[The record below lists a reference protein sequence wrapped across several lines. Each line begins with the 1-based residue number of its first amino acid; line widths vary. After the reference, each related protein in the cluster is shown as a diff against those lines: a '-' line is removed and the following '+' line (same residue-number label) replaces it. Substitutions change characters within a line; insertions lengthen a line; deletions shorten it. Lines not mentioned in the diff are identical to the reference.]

1 MEEKLLIGDRPKPSA
16 EIDKK
21 LSLRERLVERSPKRD
36 ESVSY
41 CIISISPLI
50 EIFQLTPDEVL
61 FINYINALA
70 DWLEPYHN
78 YARPPPSVVLAE
90 AAKQQPEIK
99 NGHPLKG
106 VDASHTN
113 GNGHHKK
120 EEPPSV
126 QDPPQLVVDHFNCE
140 LTIPFTNKVKLTLLL
155 VIKQRFDEAQSKSSP
170 SELLHVATLAQEAYL
185 LFVIETLR
193 FKAPAVI
200 KANRFN
206 NVSSRLK

>member
-1 MEEKLLIGDRPKPSA
+1 MTSD
-16 EIDKK
+16 EI
-21 LSLRERLVERSPKRD
+21 
-36 ESVSY
+36 
-41 CIISISPLI
+41 
-50 EIFQLTPDEVL
+50 L

-90 AAKQQPEIK
+90 AAKQQTEIK

-120 EEPPSV
+120 EDPPTV
-126 QDPPQLVVDHFNCE
+126 QDPPQLVVDYFNGG
-140 LTIPFTNKVKLTLLL
+140 LIILLTNKVEFMLFL
-155 VIKQRFDEAQSKSSP
+155 VIKQRFDEAQLKSSP

-193 FKAPAVI
+193 FKAPAVV

-206 NVSSRLK
+206 NVSFRVKCCTFWQ